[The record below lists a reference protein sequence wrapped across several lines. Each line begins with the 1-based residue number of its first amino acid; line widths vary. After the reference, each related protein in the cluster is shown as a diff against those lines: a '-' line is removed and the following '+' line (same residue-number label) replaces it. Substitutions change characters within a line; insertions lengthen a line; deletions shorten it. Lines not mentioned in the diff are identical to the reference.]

1 MKQKMRKRGRI
12 LSMILTAII
21 LITSL
26 SSNLVYATEADGNSS
41 VQTRTLTISAGE
53 GGSVEVKDFPEQES
67 YQFAPGEK
75 VNLIVSE
82 DPGYIFL
89 ELKSE
94 EDVNMDTISDSEI
107 TFIMPDQDIEITPI
121 FEKQDQDSNLSE
133 TDPVVEDNQKET
145 RFNLAHEMGLDAW
158 VDDDGYLLEDYYEDK
173 TDLEL
178 SQLGVAPLVKAID
191 LNNGIMPLTV
201 TKYEKVTYGNNIVG
215 YFEVDG
221 HPAMCCEHDL
231 STPSVGYATGSP
243 ELITDNRLRIV
254 MYYGYTGPGNIFSDY
269 NKGCV
274 ATSLALSYYVRGLSS
289 TGMSGA
295 HSQGAINCGMSDL
308 IYKVEQGASVP
319 DTFKVYRVTT
329 GGSTQRLMY
338 SVYTPKTYTSLTVQ
352 KTWNDQNNK
361 YNLRPSSVKINLYR
375 WSNKNSTR
383 VLIGSANITPSNN
396 EWNWKVTWNNLIRTD
411 GDTIYD
417 YTAQEEAVPGYI
429 GKMSWEGSYEAGWV
443 GTLTNTL
450 QQGELKLK
458 KASSLPDMTDGSD
471 CYSLEG
477 AEYGV
482 YSSSS
487 LSGASKVGTLT
498 TDADGNSNTLSLN
511 AGTYYIKEITA
522 PKGFALDP
530 ITYTVTVSAGSTAV
544 LSCTDL
550 PQMYPVGVLL
560 GKIDAETNKN
570 KPQGSASLE
579 GAQFT
584 VKFYDGLYD
593 TDPAASGETAKRT
606 WVFATDEDGWC
617 QYDTKYLISGDS
629 LYTTKAG
636 TPSLPIGTI
645 TIQETKAPEG
655 YLINNEVFVR
665 KITSDGTSESVTTY
679 NYPKIPENILKLDLV
694 KKQAGTDLVI
704 PEASFE
710 HTRPDGTTEI
720 LKTDENG
727 CLSIK
732 GLTYGN
738 HKIREIAAPNGYA
751 LNENIVEFTVAED
764 NTITLKS
771 KLDDSLTFDVT
782 EEGNISMIVEDK
794 LAPFEL
800 QIHKQNQ
807 KGTVLSGAEF
817 TLYSDAECLKEVT
830 SGTSD
835 DTGVISFDGIQTDK
849 TYYLKETQAP
859 NGYRLPY
866 TVTGQPIIYE
876 IRVHSEPVNNEFTF
890 YVNGTGY
897 TTDSEGMFTVTG
909 TKEHRVANMTIIN
922 TSHMRNIFAYLTKN
936 RYIDPEI
943 VQEMV
948 DRKFLYQ
955 DQRHNCVFV
964 SRNSDQ
970 KPLFACLR
978 GTNTFSRRFVG
989 DLEGCDYN
997 HCFFID
1003 NKAHNLV
1010 VTESPIESLSYMAL
1024 LRRNGQDYHMYDF
1037 LSLAGTGKY
1046 ASVLHHYQEKEYGE
1060 IIIGTNN
1067 DSSGQE
1073 SNKAIHKLCQN
1084 LPVKLIDQY
1093 PEQNDW
1099 NDKLKYVI
1107 GHGYRSNYIAESKDI
1122 LDMFDKF

>member
-1 MKQKMRKRGRI
+1 MKVVFIFNDSLHIIRYVWYIIWSDKQGRITTYCLGGENKNYKFNKTQERKEKMKQKMRKRGRI

-417 YTAQEEAVPGYI
+417 YTAQEEAVPGYT
-429 GKMSWEGSYEAGWV
+429 GKMSWEGSYEKGWV
-443 GTLTNTL
+443 GKLTNTL
-450 QQGELKLK
+450 Q
-458 KASSLPDMTDGSD
+458 TGSANLQKTSAMSDITKNND
-471 CYSLEG
+471 CYSLKG
-477 AEYGV
+477 AEYSV
-482 YSSSS
+482 YNNSS
-487 LSGASKVGTLT
+487 LSAASKVGTLI
-498 TDADGNSNTLSLN
+498 TDENGNSNTLNLN
-511 AGTYYIKEITA
+511 VGDYYVKETTA
-522 PKGFALDP
+522 PKGYALDKKVYP
-530 ITYTVTVSAGSTAV
+530 ITIKPGETYTLKVSDNPTM
-544 LSCTDL
+544 D
-550 PQMYPVGVLL
+550 PVGVLL
-560 GKIDAETNKN
+560 GKVDKETNLN
-570 KPQGSASLE
+570 KPEGSLPLE
-579 GAQFT
+579 GALFT
-584 VKFYDGLYD
+584 VKFYEGVQSDS
-593 TDPAASGETAKRT
+593 DPAVEGKTADRT
-606 WVFATDEDGWC
+606 WIFRTNEDGFC
-617 QYDTKYLISGDS
+617 YYEEKYLESGDE
-629 LYTTKAG
+629 LYLSPTKN
-636 TPSLPIGTI
+636 PSLPIGTL

-655 YLINNEVFVR
+655 YLINPDIYTI
-665 KITSDGTSESVTTY
+665 KITSNNNGSEFVYTY
-679 NYPKIPENILKLDLV
+679 NQPTIPEQSLDLNIV
-694 KKQAGTDLVI
+694 KKEKGKEYAIEGAV
-704 PEASFE
+704 FE
-710 HTRPDGTTEI
+710 HVKPDGTTETVTTDANGVCKF
-720 LKTDENG
+720 KTLG
-727 CLSIK
+727 
-732 GLTYGN
+732 YGQ
-738 HKIREIAAPNGYA
+738 HKVREVSAPEEYTVNSG
-751 LNENIVEFTVAED
+751 VVTFTVAKD
-764 NTITLKS
+764 NKITL
-771 KLDDSLTFDVT
+771 DSNTAKDNSMQFEV
-782 EEGNISMIVEDK
+782 EKEGTARLCVEDT
-794 LAPFEL
+794 LAPYQLKITKVNE
-800 QIHKQNQ
+800 
-807 KGTVLSGAEF
+807 KGKTLEGAEF
-817 TLYSDAECLKEVT
+817 TLYEDAEGTKVVSKIVT
-830 SGTSD
+830 D
-835 DTGVISFDGIQTDK
+835 NTGVVTTDPLEVEK
-849 TYYLKETQAP
+849 KYYLKETKAP
-859 NGYRLPY
+859 QGYRIPKDINGNDY
-866 TVTGQPIIYE
+866 VYE
-876 IRVHSEPVNNEFTF
+876 IYTKINDKRQYEY
-890 YVNGTGY
+890 YVNGEVHTKDSGDYAIEGTPHERIVNLKVENHTGLQMP
-897 TTDSEGMFTVTG
+897 ETG
-909 TKEHRVANMTIIN
+909 THTTLLIVLLGVACM
-922 TSHMRNIFAYLTKN
+922 SVG
-936 RYIDPEI
+936 I
-943 VQEMV
+943 VHQFKKGR
-948 DRKFLYQ
+948 RKG
-955 DQRHNCVFV
+955 N
-964 SRNSDQ
+964 
-970 KPLFACLR
+970 
-978 GTNTFSRRFVG
+978 
-989 DLEGCDYN
+989 
-997 HCFFID
+997 
-1003 NKAHNLV
+1003 
-1010 VTESPIESLSYMAL
+1010 
-1024 LRRNGQDYHMYDF
+1024 
-1037 LSLAGTGKY
+1037 
-1046 ASVLHHYQEKEYGE
+1046 EK
-1060 IIIGTNN
+1060 
-1067 DSSGQE
+1067 
-1073 SNKAIHKLCQN
+1073 
-1084 LPVKLIDQY
+1084 
-1093 PEQNDW
+1093 
-1099 NDKLKYVI
+1099 NDKI
-1107 GHGYRSNYIAESKDI
+1107 
-1122 LDMFDKF
+1122 

>member
-1 MKQKMRKRGRI
+1 MKRKKKKASRI
-12 LSMILTAII
+12 FSFILAMMFLTTAFF
-21 LITSL
+21 
-26 SSNLVYATEADGNSS
+26 SNLVDAKECNLSDNSS
-41 VQTRTLTISAGE
+41 VD
-53 GGSVEVKDFPEQES
+53 KQERI
-67 YQFAPGEK
+67 QLAQKLGLEK
-75 VNLIVSE
+75 WI
-82 DPGYIFL
+82 
-89 ELKSE
+89 
-94 EDVNMDTISDSEI
+94 DS
-107 TFIMPDQDIEITPI
+107 
-121 FEKQDQDSNLSE
+121 
-133 TDPVVEDNQKET
+133 
-145 RFNLAHEMGLDAW
+145 
-158 VDDDGYLLEDYYEDK
+158 DGYLSEDYYKDK

-178 SQLGVAPLVKAID
+178 SEMGVAPLIHTID
-191 LNNGIMPLTV
+191 LNSEVMTLSV
-201 TKYEKVTYGNNIVG
+201 TKYQKVSYGNTIVG

-221 HPAMCCEHDL
+221 YPSLCCEHDRG
-231 STPSVGYATGSP
+231 TPEAGSSTGSW
-243 ELITDNRLRIV
+243 EEITDTRLRTV

-269 NKGCV
+269 NQGCV
-274 ATSLALSYYVRGLSS
+274 GTSLALSYYVRGLSS
-289 TGMSGA
+289 TGMGGPHSSGA
-295 HSQGAINCGMSDL
+295 EKVGMSQL
-308 IYKVEQGASVP
+308 IYKVEQNASVP
-319 DTFKVYRVTT
+319 SGFKVYRVTT
-329 GGSTQRLMY
+329 NGGSTQRLMFSIY
-338 SVYTPKTYTSLTVQ
+338 NPKTYTSLTVQ

-375 WSNKNSTR
+375 WSNKDSTR
-383 VLIGSANITPSNN
+383 VLIGSANIAPSNN

-417 YTAQEEAVPGYI
+417 YTAQEEAVPGYT
-429 GKMSWEGSYEAGWV
+429 GKMVWKGSYEAGWV

-550 PQMYPVGVLL
+550 PQMDPVGVLL

-909 TKEHRVANMTIIN
+909 TTEHRVANMTIIN
-922 TSHMRNIFAYLTKN
+922 TTGMRLPETGSSITLLLILAALMIGVTVIF
-936 RYIDPEI
+936 
-943 VQEMV
+943 
-948 DRKFLYQ
+948 RK
-955 DQRHNCVFV
+955 
-964 SRNSDQ
+964 
-970 KPLFACLR
+970 K
-978 GTNTFSRRFVG
+978 
-989 DLEGCDYN
+989 DY
-997 HCFFID
+997 
-1003 NKAHNLV
+1003 K
-1010 VTESPIESLSYMAL
+1010 
-1024 LRRNGQDYHMYDF
+1024 
-1037 LSLAGTGKY
+1037 
-1046 ASVLHHYQEKEYGE
+1046 
-1060 IIIGTNN
+1060 
-1067 DSSGQE
+1067 
-1073 SNKAIHKLCQN
+1073 
-1084 LPVKLIDQY
+1084 
-1093 PEQNDW
+1093 
-1099 NDKLKYVI
+1099 
-1107 GHGYRSNYIAESKDI
+1107 
-1122 LDMFDKF
+1122 